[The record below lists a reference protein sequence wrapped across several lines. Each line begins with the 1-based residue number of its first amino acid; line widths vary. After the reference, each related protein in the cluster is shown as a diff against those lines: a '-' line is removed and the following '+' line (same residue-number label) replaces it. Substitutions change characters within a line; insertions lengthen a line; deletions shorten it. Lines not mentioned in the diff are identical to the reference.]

1 MSEELGLKKINEP
14 QAKVKLVDTDG
25 NGLSKDGILAASE
38 EAAKQPTMFNP
49 RERINYIR
57 QRVKEIR
64 ALRAL
69 NKNDIEIKEVLGTFV
84 TDYPTLFQ
92 KAVEPNFNEYELN
105 LMLGVMDK
113 MATTGM
119 SQHQASVIIGQR
131 LVDTYVT
138 PQLKGVAPTK

>member
-1 MSEELGLKKINEP
+1 MSEQLEKISDS

-131 LVDTYVT
+131 LVDTYVK
-138 PQLKGVAPTK
+138 PQLKGVAPTKK